1 MKGNRMKALGRL
13 TTLFIL
19 LVMLSVLFPVG
30 VLASDGFDFTKH
42 SIPVEQILS
51 GGPEKDGIPS
61 LVEPTFVHAS
71 EATFLEDSDKVIGV
85 SLQGEAKAYPIKI
98 LNWHEAVNDTL
109 AGKPILA
116 TW

>member
-1 MKGNRMKALGRL
+1 M
-13 TTLFIL
+13 
-19 LVMLSVLFPVG
+19 LVIVMPTGS
-30 VLASDGFDFTKH
+30 LASDTFDFTKH
-42 SIPVEQILS
+42 SIPIEQIEF

-61 LVEPTFVHAS
+61 LVNPQFIHAD
-71 EATFLEDSDKVIGV
+71 EASFLEDSDKVIGV
-85 SLQGEAKAYPIKI
+85 SLKGEAKAYPLKI